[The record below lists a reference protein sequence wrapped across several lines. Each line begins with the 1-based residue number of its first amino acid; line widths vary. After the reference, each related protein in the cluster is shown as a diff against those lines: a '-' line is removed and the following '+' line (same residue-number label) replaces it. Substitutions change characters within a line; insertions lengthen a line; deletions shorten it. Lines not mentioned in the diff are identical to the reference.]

1 MFSLLGGSY
10 FSVVGD
16 VFVSCGGCFF
26 GVVFSGMENK
36 SRYVVEQFWHER
48 GTRVVVKRVCG
59 GFRGWVGN
67 NSGVISALSVL
78 LVAGIGVVGA
88 VTSVVGWNNTSW
100 ALGFLVSAVVLCV
113 LVAGVFSG
121 GVKSWVGIPDVVVD
135 HVFEVKGGFGPGLED
150 LLNDDVFGVDALR
163 VLMESGRED
172 DVRVIEG
179 VNQVW
184 SVYRKSLSVG
194 VVTEDVLGE
203 VSNRM
208 SVLSDVLDDVDA
220 ISRRENDV

>member
-1 MFSLLGGSY
+1 MFSLLDGFY
-10 FSVVGD
+10 FSVLGD
-16 VFVSCGGCFF
+16 VFVSCVGCFF
-26 GVVFSGMENK
+26 GVVFPGMENK

-48 GTRVVVKRVCG
+48 GTRVVVRRVSG
-59 GFRGWVGN
+59 GFRGWVGD
-67 NSGVISALSVL
+67 NSGVVSALSVL
-78 LVAGIGVVGA
+78 LVAGVGVVGA
-88 VTSVVGWNNTSW
+88 VTSVVGWNNTAW
-100 ALGFLVSAVVLCV
+100 ALGFVVSAVVLCV
-113 LVAGVFSG
+113 LVAGV
-121 GVKSWVGIPDVVVD
+121 KSWVDVPDVVVD

-220 ISRRENDV
+220 ISRRRGSV